1 VKRPLLGIHMS
12 IAGGLY
18 KAVERA
24 EAVGAEAV
32 QLFSKSS
39 NQWKAKVLTDEMV
52 EQFQAT
58 LRDSTVAAPIIH
70 DSYLINLASPKDEL
84 WEKSIAAFQEELE
97 RATRLAVPYV
107 VTHPGAYTSSDR
119 ESGLRRIAEALDR
132 IHDELHSGDDADA
145 SLCLLE
151 TTAGQGTNLGCSF
164 EDLEEIFAAVR
175 RPELLGVCVD
185 TCHIFAAGYDISKP
199 DEYEQTVEAL
209 DRCVGLDRV
218 KAFHLNDSKRECG
231 SRVDRHEHI
240 GQGCIGD
247 EAFRM
252 LMNDSRF
259 VDVPMYLETP
269 KGGENDQEYDLMNLA
284 KLHSFFEGN

>member
-1 VKRPLLGIHMS
+1 MS

-39 NQWKAKVLTDEMV
+39 NQWKAKLLTDEIV
-52 EQFQAT
+52 EQFQTT
-58 LRDSTVAAPIIH
+58 LGESTVTAPIIH

-107 VTHPGAYTSSDR
+107 VTHPGSYTSSDR

-132 IHDELHSGDDADA
+132 IHDKLHSGDDADV

-185 TCHIFAAGYDISKP
+185 TCHVFAAGYDISKS
-199 DEYEQTVEAL
+199 DEYEQTVESL

-218 KAFHLNDSKRECG
+218 KAFHLNDSKKECG

-240 GQGCIGD
+240 GQGCIGE

-252 LMNDSRF
+252 LLNDARF
-259 VDVPMYLETP
+259 THVPMYLETP

-284 KLHSFFEGN
+284 RLRSLFDDE